1 MIGDDGMTEKRFI
14 DCLKCKHHNY
24 DSFFGSDDDW
34 EICDK
39 GHEELYPKECGDFDD
54 GSGRV

>member
-1 MIGDDGMTEKRFI
+1 MMMVGNMTEKRFI

-34 EICDK
+34 EVCDK
-39 GHEELYPKECGDFDD
+39 GHEELYPNECEDF
-54 GSGRV
+54 RMKV